1 MRDGIA
7 LLGRYF
13 AVSIRGQLQYRASF
27 LLTTTGQFTGSG
39 IEFLGLWALF
49 DRFGHLAGWTFAQV
63 AFFYGAINCTF
74 ALADALTTGFD
85 RFGSQYVKTGD
96 FDRLLLRPRS
106 TVLQLAG
113 HEFALRRIGRLL
125 LGLIVL
131 AWAASVLDVPWDV
144 ARVALLA
151 LTVAGGVAFF
161 FALMV
166 LQASLCFWTTE
177 SLEIMN
183 VLTYGGVET
192 AQYPLSIYHAAF
204 RRLFT
209 FVVPLACIGYFP
221 IVAVLGVDD
230 PLGTGR
236 AFQAVAPLAGVAFLG
251 LSLVVWRFGV
261 RRYTSTGS

>member
-1 MRDGIA
+1 MSEAVA

-13 AVSIRGQLQYRASF
+13 GVSIRAQLQYRASF
-27 LLTTTGQFTGSG
+27 LLNAVGQFGGSG

-49 DRFGHLAGWTFAQV
+49 DRFGHLSGWTFAQV
-63 AFFYGAINCTF
+63 AFFYGVVNCTF
-74 ALADALTTGFD
+74 AIADALTTGFD
-85 RFGSQYVKTGD
+85 RFGTHYVKTGD
-96 FDRLLLRPRS
+96 FDRLLLRPR
-106 TVLQLAG
+106 TTALQLAG
-113 HEFALRRIGRLL
+113 HELALRRVGRLL

-131 AWAASVLDVPWDV
+131 AWAISATEIPWDPG
-144 ARVALLA
+144 RVALLL

-166 LQASLCFWTTE
+166 LQATLCFWTTE

-192 AQYPLSIYHAAF
+192 AQYPLSIYHVAF
-204 RRLFT
+204 RRFFT
-209 FVVPLACIGYFP
+209 FVVPLGCIGYFP

-236 AFQAVAPLAGVAFLG
+236 VFQVLAPLAGFAFLG
-251 LSLVVWRFGV
+251 LSFAAWSLGV